1 MRLCVRIR
9 IGTLLPAF
17 LGELTNQ
24 PEKQS
29 KSEKDVSSGILES
42 LSGFLFPFNLSGN
55 KEGKE
60 REKLQSFTA
69 YRKRRAHNLN
79 EDRISPLIISRE
91 IPVERW

>member
-1 MRLCVRIR
+1 MRLCIRIR

-29 KSEKDVSSGILES
+29 KSEKDVKLP
-42 LSGFLFPFNLSGN
+42 GFLFPFNLAGN

-60 REKLQSFTA
+60 REKLQSALLLTA
-69 YRKRRAHNLN
+69 RGGP
-79 EDRISPLIISRE
+79 IT
-91 IPVERW
+91 